1 MLEPRYATLVDRLS
15 GVIEEQRWL
24 SDPADTLVHGTD
36 ASFYRLTPQLVLQVE
51 TLDEVAALLRQC
63 SKLGV
68 PVTFRAAGTSLSG
81 QAVSDSVLA
90 LTSRAWTALEV
101 LDGGERIRCQPAVVG
116 RRANAMLS
124 PYGRKIGPDPASIN
138 AAMVGGIVAN
148 NASGMCCGTAQNS
161 YNTLS
166 SLTIVLADGT
176 RLDSGDPASVAAFR
190 RDRPDLVEAVGRI
203 AADAAG
209 DPRLAARIRAKYAMK
224 NTMGYSLNALVDF
237 DDPID
242 IITHLMVGSEGTLG
256 FIAEVVY
263 DTVPD
268 DPHKASALITFP
280 TIAEACRAVT
290 ALAALPVSAVELMD
304 RTSLRSVQDQPAVPG
319 HLRDLGQDVAALLVE
334 VRAATPEELEERAAA
349 VRAGIAHIELE
360 REYAFTDDAT
370 VYNGYW
376 NIRKG
381 LFPAVGAVREVG
393 TTVVIEDVVFPVDR
407 LAAATLDLQQL
418 LARHG
423 YGDAGIFGHALEGNH
438 HFVFTQ
444 DFSDPAEVERYARFI
459 DELGTLVVETHGG
472 ALKAEHGTGR
482 NMAPFLELEWG
493 RDAVALMRR
502 IKDAF
507 DPDGI
512 LNPGVI
518 INDDP
523 TAHLQHLKSIPPA
536 DPLID
541 TCTECGFC
549 EAACLSHDLTFSPRQ
564 RIVLQREVARLRAA
578 GSPDAADALAASRE
592 YEFAETCATDGL
604 CGTACPVGIDTG
616 RLVKQH
622 RAATHDESRVAAA
635 VADRFGAATAVARRA
650 VAGGHVAQRVVGPRV
665 MDAVVAGASSLV
677 GDATHW
683 VPNMPGAADP
693 LDLGLQPVGSD
704 ALEVVYLSACVNR
717 IFGPPPAD
725 GGEPGVARRT
735 VNLLHKANCRV
746 VIPDGI
752 DDLCCG
758 LAFESQG
765 FADAG
770 ATMLDRLGDALLAA
784 SDGGRRPIVCDMSP
798 CTLHART
805 GLAERGIHVHD
816 IVDMM
821 TDVLADRL
829 EFEPSDEIVSLFPV
843 CSLRKMGLVDQ
854 LAELGRRCA
863 SDVHVPDLNCCGF
876 AGNRGMLHPELNAH
890 ALRDL
895 DERTPDEVTAG
906 YSTSRTCEIG
916 LTTHGGRPYG
926 SLVALLDDHT
936 SPRRSRVT

>member
-1 MLEPRYATLVDRLS
+1 MLEARYATLVERLA
-15 GVIEEQRWL
+15 GVIEADRWL

-36 ASFYRLTPQLVLQVE
+36 ASFYSLTPQLVAQVE
-51 TLDEVAALLRQC
+51 TLDEVAALLRAC
-63 SKLGV
+63 SDLDV

-81 QAVSDSVLA
+81 QSVSDSVLA
-90 LTSRAWTALEV
+90 LTSRAWTEIEV
-101 LDGGERIRCQPAVVG
+101 LDDGGRIRCQPAVVG
-116 RRANAMLS
+116 RRANAVLS

-148 NASGMCCGTAQNS
+148 NASGMCCGTAENS

-190 RDRPDLVEAVGRI
+190 RDRADLVEAVEHI

-209 DPRLAARIRAKYAMK
+209 DEQLAARIRAKYAMK

-256 FIAEVVY
+256 FIGEVVY

-268 DPHKASALITFP
+268 DPCKASALITFP
-280 TIAEACRAVT
+280 TIAAACEAVT
-290 ALAALPVSAVELMD
+290 VLSELPVSAVELMD
-304 RTSLRSVQDQPAVPG
+304 RASLRSVEDQAAVPG
-319 HLRDLGQDVAALLVE
+319 YLVELDQDVAALLVE
-334 VRAATPEELEERAAA
+334 VRAATPEGLEERSAA
-349 VRAGIAHIELE
+349 VRAGIAHIEVE
-360 REYAFTDDAT
+360 REYVFTDDPA

-381 LFPAVGAVREVG
+381 LFPAVGAVREAG
-393 TTVVIEDVVFPVDR
+393 TTVVIEDVVFPIDR
-407 LAAATLDLQQL
+407 LAAATRDLQDL

-444 DFSDPAEVERYARFI
+444 DFSDPEEVERYARFI
-459 DELGTLVVETHGG
+459 DDLGTLVVDTHGG

-536 DPLID
+536 DPIID

-549 EAACLSHDLTFSPRQ
+549 EAACLSHGLTYSPRQ

-578 GSPDAADALAASRE
+578 GRGEEADALAASRE

-616 RLVKQH
+616 VLIKQH
-622 RAATHDESRVAAA
+622 RAAEHAGSRVAAT
-635 VADRFGAATAVARRA
+635 VADRFGAVTAAARTAVS
-650 VAGGHVAQRVVGPRV
+650 GGHLAQRVVGPRITDV
-665 MDAVVAGASSLV
+665 LAAGASSMV
-677 GDATHW
+677 GEPTHW
-683 VPNMPGAADP
+683 VPNMPGAARP
-693 LDLGLQPVGSD
+693 VDLGLQPVGSD
-704 ALEVVYLSACVNR
+704 ALEVVYFSACPNR
-717 IFGPPPAD
+717 IFGPAPD
-725 GGEPGVARRT
+725 DDEEPGVARRT
-735 VNLLHKANCRV
+735 INLLHKANCRV
-746 VIPDGI
+746 ILPEGLDG
-752 DDLCCG
+752 LCCG

-770 ATMLDRLGDALLAA
+770 ETMLQRLGDALLAA

-805 GLAERGIHVHD
+805 GLAERGIHVYD
-816 IVDMM
+816 VVDLM

-829 EFEPSDEIVSLFPV
+829 EFTPSDEVVSLFPV
-843 CSLRKMGLVDQ
+843 CSLRKMGLTDQ

-863 SDVHVPDLNCCGF
+863 ADVHVPDLNCCGF

-895 DERTPDEVTAG
+895 DERTPEEVTRG

-916 LTTHGGRPYG
+916 LTTHGGRSYG
-926 SLVALLDDHT
+926 SLVTLLDEHT
-936 SPRRSRVT
+936 SPRRAEAR